1 MKTTFITAALCLG
14 LAASASADT
23 TTLDLLSTVA
33 DMGTTHAAK
42 AFSSTSNITASA
54 IASWLG
60 SQNDGLYW
68 THMNGSTTAAAS
80 GTDSVSPTLTS
91 GESGYTLSFTN
102 RAGYSGSV
110 VGIATTISDTS
121 SLTSLD
127 LSYTESV
134 NEAGTIYLVYQVNGE
149 WTMKSTAFTVGSEA
163 TISVDLGETALSSST
178 VYAVVVTTTGGGSK
192 ETGTISLTAASGAVP
207 EPATATL
214 GLLALGALALRR
226 RRA

>member
-1 MKTTFITAALCLG
+1 MKTTLITAALCLG

-33 DMGTTHAAK
+33 DTSTTHAAK
-42 AFSSTSNITASA
+42 AFNSTGISAST
-54 IASWLG
+54 IAAWLG
-60 SQNDGLYW
+60 SQSDGLYW

-80 GTDSVSPTLTS
+80 GIDSVSPSLTS

-102 RAGYSGSV
+102 RTGYAGSV

-127 LSYTESV
+127 FSYTASTSV
-134 NEAGTIYLVYQVNGE
+134 GGTIYLVYQTGGT
-149 WTMKSTAFTVGSEA
+149 WTMSSAAFTQNETA
-163 TISVDLGETALSSST
+163 TITVDLGETALSSST
-178 VYAVVVTTTGGGSK
+178 VYAVVVTTTGGGNKS
-192 ETGTISLTAASGAVP
+192 TGTISLTATSGAVP

>member
-1 MKTTFITAALCLG
+1 MKTTLITAALCLG

-23 TTLDLLSTVA
+23 TLDLLSTVA
-33 DMGTTHAAK
+33 DTSTTQVQYDFK
-42 AFSSTSNITASA
+42 ANTISAST

-60 SQNDGLYW
+60 SQSDGLYW
-68 THMNGSTTAAAS
+68 TVMNGAEAAS
-80 GTDSVSPTLTS
+80 GSVSPTLTAN
-91 GESGYTLSFTN
+91 ESSYMLSFLN
-102 RAGYSGSV
+102 RPWFGGSV

-127 LSYTESV
+127 LSYTEAD
-134 NEAGTIYLVYQVNGE
+134 NQDGYIYLVYQVNGE
-149 WTMKSTAFTVGSEA
+149 WTMKSTAFTVGNEA
-163 TISVDLGETALSSST
+163 TISVDLSETELGSST
-178 VYAVVVTTTGGGSK
+178 VYAVVVTTTGTGGTL
-192 ETGTISLTAASGAVP
+192 ETGTISLTAASSAVP

>member
-23 TTLDLLSTVA
+23 TLDLLSTVA
-33 DMGTTHAAK
+33 DTGTAQVQYD
-42 AFSSTSNITASA
+42 FSGGISATA
-54 IASWLG
+54 IDSWLG
-60 SQNDGLYW
+60 SQSDGLYW
-68 THMNGSTTAAAS
+68 TVMNGAEAPT
-80 GTDSVSPTLTS
+80 GSVSPTLTS
-91 GESGYTLSFTN
+91 GSDSYTLSFLN
-102 RAGYSGSV
+102 RPWFGGSV

-127 LSYTESV
+127 FSYTEAD
-134 NEAGTIYLVYQVNGE
+134 NQGGTIYLVYQVDGE

-163 TISVDLGETALSSST
+163 TISIDLSETELSSST
-178 VYAVVVTTTGGGSK
+178 VYAVVVTTTGTGGTS
-192 ETGTISLTAASGAVP
+192 ETGTISLTAASSAVP

>member
-1 MKTTFITAALCLG
+1 MKTTLITAALCLG

-23 TTLDLLSTVA
+23 TLDLLSTVA
-33 DMGTTHAAK
+33 DMDTTHAAK
-42 AFSSTSNITASA
+42 AFNSTGITDST
-54 IASWLG
+54 IASWLNG
-60 SQNDGLYW
+60 QSDGLYW
-68 THMNGSTTAAAS
+68 THMNGSTTSAAS
-80 GTDSVSPTLTS
+80 GADSVSPSLTS

-110 VGIATTISDTS
+110 VGIATTISEDTS

-127 LSYTESV
+127 LSYTASTSV
-134 NEAGTIYLVYQVNGE
+134 GGTIYLVYQVDGE
-149 WTMKSTAFTVGSEA
+149 WTMKSAEFTQNETA
-163 TISVDLGETALSSST
+163 TITIDLSETALSSST

-192 ETGTISLTAASGAVP
+192 ETGTISLTATSGAVP

>member
-23 TTLDLLSTVA
+23 TLDLLETVA
-33 DMGTTHAAK
+33 DMGTTQVQYD
-42 AFSSTSNITASA
+42 FSGGITATA
-54 IASWLG
+54 IASWLNG
-60 SQNDGLYW
+60 QDDGLYW
-68 THMNGSTTAAAS
+68 TVMNGKEAPT
-80 GTDSVSPTLTS
+80 GSVSPTLTS
-91 GESGYTLSFTN
+91 GSDSYTLSFLN
-102 RAGYSGSV
+102 RPWFGGSV

-127 LSYTESV
+127 FSYTEV
-134 NEAGTIYLVYQVNGE
+134 DNQGGTIYLVYQVGDE
-149 WTMKSTAFTVGSEA
+149 WEMKSAAFTVGSEA
-163 TISVDLGETALSSST
+163 TISIDLSETALSSST
-178 VYAVVVTTTGGGSK
+178 VYAVVVTTTGTGGTS
-192 ETGTISLTAASGAVP
+192 ETGTISLTAASSVVP

>member
-23 TTLDLLSTVA
+23 TLDLLGTVA

-42 AFSSTSNITASA
+42 AFSSIENITASA
-54 IASWLG
+54 IASWLNG
-60 SQNDGLYW
+60 QSDGLYW
-68 THMNGSTTAAAS
+68 THMNGATGSYS
-80 GTDSVSPTLTS
+80 ETDSVSPSLTS
-91 GESGYTLSFTN
+91 GENSYTLSFTN
-102 RAGYSGSV
+102 RTGYSGSV

-127 LSYTESV
+127 FSYTASTSV
-134 NEAGTIYLVYQVNGE
+134 GGTIYLVYQTGGT
-149 WTMKSTAFTVGSEA
+149 WTMSSAAFTQNETA
-163 TISVDLGETALSSST
+163 TITVDLGETALSSST
-178 VYAVVVTTTGGGSK
+178 VYAVVVTTTGGGNK
-192 ETGTISLTAASGAVP
+192 TTGTISLTATSSAVP

>member
-1 MKTTFITAALCLG
+1 MKTTLITAALCLG

-23 TTLDLLSTVA
+23 TLDLLETVA
-33 DMGTTHAAK
+33 DMDTTHVAK
-42 AFSSTSNITASA
+42 AFNSADNITASA
-54 IASWLG
+54 IASWLDG
-60 SQNDGLYW
+60 QSDGLYW
-68 THMNGSTTAAAS
+68 THMNGSTASAAS
-80 GTDSVSPTLTS
+80 GADSVSPTLTS
-91 GESGYTLSFTN
+91 GSDSYTLSFKN
-102 RAGYSGSV
+102 RQGYSGSV
-110 VGIATTISDTS
+110 VGIATTISTDTS

-127 LSYTESV
+127 FSYTESV
-134 NEAGTIYLVYQVNGE
+134 NENGTIYLVYQTGDT
-149 WTMKSTAFTVGSEA
+149 WAMDSAAFTVGSEA
-163 TISVDLGETALSSST
+163 TISVDLSEKALSSST

>member
-23 TTLDLLSTVA
+23 TLDLLSTVA
-33 DMGTTHAAK
+33 DTSTVQVAYT
-42 AFSSTSNITASA
+42 FNSTSTSTENITAST
-54 IASWLG
+54 IASWLNG
-60 SQNDGLYW
+60 QSDGLYW
-68 THMNGSTTAAAS
+68 TFMNGSTSA
-80 GTDSVSPTLTS
+80 DNPVSPTLTS
-91 GESGYTLSFTN
+91 GESGYTLSFWN
-102 RAGYSGSV
+102 RKNYNGSV

>member
-23 TTLDLLSTVA
+23 TLDLLETVA
-33 DMGTTHAAK
+33 DTSTVQVAYTFGTSTDNIIISASTIAA
-42 AFSSTSNITASA
+42 
-54 IASWLG
+54 WLDG
-60 SQNDGLYW
+60 QSDGLYW
-68 THMNGSTTAAAS
+68 TFVNGSTSA
-80 GTDSVSPTLTS
+80 DNPVSPTLSS
-91 GESGYTLSFTN
+91 GESGYTLSFWN
-102 RAGYSGSV
+102 RKNYNGSV
-110 VGIATTISDTS
+110 VGIATTIEDTS

-127 LSYTESV
+127 FSYTESV
-134 NEAGTIYLVYQVNGE
+134 NEAGTIYLVYQTGGT
-149 WTMKSTAFTVGSEA
+149 WTMESTGFTVGNEA
-163 TISVDLGETALSSST
+163 TISIDLSETSLSSST